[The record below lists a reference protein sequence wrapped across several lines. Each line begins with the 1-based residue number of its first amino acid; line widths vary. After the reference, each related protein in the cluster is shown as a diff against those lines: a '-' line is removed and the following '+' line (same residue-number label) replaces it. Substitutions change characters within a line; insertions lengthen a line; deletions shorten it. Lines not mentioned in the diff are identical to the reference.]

1 MVIVRT
7 IIALAAHHG
16 WLIYQMDVHNAFLQ
30 GDLLEEV
37 YMTIPLGFSRTTARQ
52 GEYPAYRY
60 MSQRK
65 YALELTAELGLAGSK
80 PASTP
85 LEVNQKLTTVE
96 FDKAVA
102 GAADNDYVLKDAITS
117 SCCHQSSE
125 IYKTARGQGLLLPV
139 AGDGQLL
146 TYCDA
151 DWGACLHTRRSITGY
166 LVFYGDALISWN
178 SKKQETVARSSAK
191 AEFRT
196 MASAAAEIV
205 WLTGLFCELGLKIKR
220 PVSNTNSSQSY
231 IP

>member
-102 GAADNDYVLKDAITS
+102 GAADNDYVLKDASVYQRLVGKLLYLTMTRPDISYVVQTLS
-117 SCCHQSSE
+117 QFMHAPKQSHLVAATRVVRY
-125 IYKTARGQGLLLPV
+125 IRLLE
-139 AGDGQLL
+139 A
-146 TYCDA
+146 
-151 DWGACLHTRRSITGY
+151 
-166 LVFYGDALISWN
+166 
-178 SKKQETVARSSAK
+178 KKQETVARSSAK